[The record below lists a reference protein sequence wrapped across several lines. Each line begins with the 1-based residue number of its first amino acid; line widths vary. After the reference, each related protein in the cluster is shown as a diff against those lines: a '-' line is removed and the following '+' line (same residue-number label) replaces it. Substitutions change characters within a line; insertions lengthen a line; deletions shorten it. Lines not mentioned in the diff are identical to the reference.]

1 MDFMYSKLVASATE
15 ESLQRLEKKQ
25 NIISTKSSPQSKQ
38 CTINVDYRRSYT
50 GKQQCNIFNIFI
62 DLIEFICFVIN

>member
-38 CTINVDYRRSYT
+38 RVIDVDYRRSYT
-50 GKQQCNIFNIFI
+50 GKQYFHISFN
-62 DLIEFICFVIN
+62 

>member
-25 NIISTKSSPQSKQ
+25 NIISTKSPPQSKQ
-38 CTINVDYRRSYT
+38 RVIDVDYRRSYT
-50 GKQQCNIFNIFI
+50 GKQYFHI
-62 DLIEFICFVIN
+62 